1 MGFKFSKNH
10 RKIIRICLLLFQNN
24 GKISAKIFALFENFQ
39 VVFSSPDLSSFD
51 ISLLSRSCNPLPS
64 QVEKLGT
71 LETLGPDFNIIHF
84 LTSHTVDGGSQ
95 LSVWYSVHEP
105 RLRGV
110 PEHIIL
116 IYFENALSAK
126 NSVLQSME
134 NKFYTLY
141 RFLSDKLLMSRA

>member
-1 MGFKFSKNH
+1 M
-10 RKIIRICLLLFQNN
+10 
-24 GKISAKIFALFENFQ
+24 
-39 VVFSSPDLSSFD
+39 
-51 ISLLSRSCNPLPS
+51 
-64 QVEKLGT
+64 EKLGT

-84 LTSHTVDGGSQ
+84 VTSHTVDGGSQ

-134 NKFYTLY
+134 NKFNTLH
-141 RFLSDKLLMSRA
+141 RFISDKLLMSRA